1 MARTPSARK
10 TSPAKKTATK
20 KAPRPRKQT
29 QPRPALAS
37 PFDLRG
43 GLPTRTTT
51 WMTDLQGYAT
61 LAALIAGITTP
72 TIQAWHDHHDGTTTR
87 TLNDGSHLHYTLTTR
102 TLRWQTLCPM
112 GAVHEY
118 VLRNPA
124 DTDAAHPDAESC
136 TRLHWTP
143 PPTNTGTHLT
153 ARLQTASKATADTQP
168 LTLADITDGLEARA
182 DHDQPKG
189 HPQP

>member
-1 MARTPSARK
+1 PPPPLSLVK
-10 TSPAKKTATK
+10 PIP
-20 KAPRPRKQT
+20 PRPRPDRRT
-29 QPRPALAS
+29 RP
-37 PFDLRG
+37 
-43 GLPTRTTT
+43 

-61 LAALIAGITTP
+61 HAALIAGITTP

-87 TLNDGSHLHYTLTTR
+87 TLDNGTHLHYTQTTR
-102 TLRWQTLCPM
+102 TLRWQTPCPM

-118 VLRNPA
+118 TLRNPA
-124 DTDAAHPDAESC
+124 DTDAAQADAESC

-143 PPTNTGTHLT
+143 PPTNTGTHLA
-153 ARLQTASKATADTQP
+153 ARLQTAVKAAADTQP
-168 LTLADITDGLEARA
+168 LTLADITAGLEARA